1 MSNHAQDK
9 AVFNDH
15 VDTIIEALRAED
27 YMVRLDKEGASNK
40 KHQLLGVVLCY
51 SDNATQFVCPC
62 YNDLEFELNPIR
74 LKEGK
79 LCVTQK
85 SIGMATSVGLK
96 WFETK
101 SLTYTGSLS
110 MFLTREEELAGLE
123 YTPPPLYVVVVDE
136 PLVSQAEAA
145 ANAADAVK
153 DTPAA
158 V

>member
-1 MSNHAQDK
+1 MFNHAQDK
-9 AVFNDH
+9 AIFNTN
-15 VDTIIEALRAED
+15 VDAIIEALRAED

-51 SDNATQFVCPC
+51 SDNSTQYVCPC

-85 SIGMATSVGLK
+85 SIGMATSKGLK
-96 WFETK
+96 WFEAK
-101 SLTYTGSLS
+101 SLTYPGSLS
-110 MFLTREEELAGLE
+110 MFLTSEDNLAGLE
-123 YTPPPLYVVVVDE
+123 YTPPPMYEVVVE